1 MPVKVQAPIEPYNDS
16 YKAVNAKHVGFDD
29 GDAEKSLDS
38 MFNETPANIGDG
50 SAARQLNNRHLEPFE
65 FVYTGDPVD
74 IFAERTVTGFAYDS
88 ATGYWYAAQGFS
100 ASGLQ
105 DGQTYIVVWNG
116 TKYTCVATSM
126 ASEILLGNMKPF
138 GFEDNG
144 YPFLI
149 SGAGWMYA
157 LDSEAAS
164 HVVRVYQN
172 PPGKWVLKS
181 ARLPSG
187 VGTGGS
193 DITVDSELSLDS
205 ENPVQN
211 KVVTQ
216 EFKAFNEA
224 VGEINRRV
232 SSLESGG
239 LGGGEYEIPTF
250 DLVTLGLPALALGA
264 EAVTLE
270 TDTTEIIAA
279 LSEGPVKFIIP
290 MDSEGTAT
298 AEQFVMNGMVAS
310 DGGAMCSCLI
320 LGAGV
325 VYLVFIPGMIFGAFL
340 PLSSGEGGG
349 SGGVS
354 SWNDLTDKP
363 FGENEDGTV
372 KQLDNKYLEPFEGIT
387 EEELLPSVTGTTELY
402 EDLGVYAAI
411 SKTTEEMFNRWNG
424 NGDNPITGNVFVEYD
439 GVTYECTPQV
449 LAALDNGMAVGNCT
463 AYGGTDNGEPFI
475 ITILPK
481 TDENG
486 NATGDYNWTVVA
498 LTDTAPT
505 EHQYRVYQP
514 YDEPK
519 YLLKEDHLPFD
530 AIAAYI
536 DNYIDEA
543 LGGDY

>member
-1 MPVKVQAPIEPYNDS
+1 MAVKVQSTIEPYNDS

-193 DITVDSELSLDS
+193 EITVDSELSLES

-224 VGEINRRV
+224 IGDTNRRV
-232 SSLESGG
+232 SALE
-239 LGGGEYEIPTF
+239 GGGMQATVV
-250 DLVTLGLPALALGA
+250 DLTALGLPPIEVGTGQ
-264 EAVTLE
+264 TLT

-279 LSEGPVKFIIP
+279 LDK
-290 MDSEGTAT
+290 
-298 AEQFVMNGMVAS
+298 
-310 DGGAMCSCLI
+310 
-320 LGAGV
+320 GV
-325 VYLVFIPGMIFGAFL
+325 VTFGLDIVRESGTIHYNVTTNTLNADGMYFCYFT
-340 PLSSGEGGG
+340 GGDG
-349 SGGVS
+349 NEQETISIAVGTGIIIAAVSVTPVGGGVS

-363 FGENEDGTV
+363 FGENADGTI
-372 KQLDNKYLEPFEGIT
+372 KQLDNKYLEPFEFQTGSEIDI
-387 EEELLPSVTGTTELY
+387 LPRQDVQFAGGDGEPN
-402 EDLGVYAAI
+402 GVA
-411 SKTTEEMFNRWNG
+411 
-424 NGDNPITGNVFVEYD
+424 VFVVGETYRVKWDATEYVFEAKSVVFD
-439 GVTYECTPQV
+439 GIDGIAIGNTSLIGAGEDTGEEFVLGYAPAYNINLFVTKP
-449 LAALDNGMAVGNCT
+449 
-463 AYGGTDNGEPFI
+463 TDNGTHSVRIYQSTPN
-475 ITILPK
+475 K
-481 TDENG
+481 
-486 NATGDYNWTVVA
+486 WT
-498 LTDTAPT
+498 
-505 EHQYRVYQP
+505 
-514 YDEPK
+514 
-519 YLLKEDHLPFD
+519 LKESHLPFD

-536 DNYIDEA
+536 DNYINEA